1 MLKANLKGNYRKPS
15 KVTVISASLISL
27 LFLTALTRSYMRIQT
42 TLIGYELGEL
52 KMAEETMLEQ
62 RAQLQME
69 LAKITTKE
77 HLMVLSKNEKTSVN
91 MVSFAVH

>member
-1 MLKANLKGNYRKPS
+1 MLIFNYKKPS
-15 KVTVISASLISL
+15 KTLVLSASVISLM
-27 LFLTALTRSYMRIQT
+27 FLAALTRSYMRIQT

-52 KMAEETMLEQ
+52 KMSEETMLEQ

-77 HLMVLSKNEKTSVN
+77 HLMVLSKNEKATVN
-91 MVSFAVH
+91 IGSFAVH